1 MGKSAGSPPPAPD
14 PRVSIAAQS
23 EANADTARLQAQ
35 LNRVNQVGPT
45 GQITYTQGAPGMD
58 RTTWENSEVE
68 KARAAFMA
76 ANPTGVMQTPEPMT
90 FIEGGGGEQGGGGM
104 MTGGGGQTQG
114 AAFDEAAVR
123 ARLAG
128 QTVPTVAGQ
137 DQWTQTTTLSPEQQ
151 RLYNLTTQGQEI
163 YGQTAVNLLGGVK
176 DELSQPVNT
185 DWVAERERAL
195 AAQRTRLDPVY
206 MQQEEQLRQRLRN
219 SGVTEGSEG
228 WNREFRNFNQAR
240 NDALIAA
247 DLRAGNTV
255 GQGIQQTAALRG
267 MPLNEASVLLSGGQV
282 QTPQLN
288 NSPQVGVAPTD
299 AMGAYNTQYQGQL
312 AAFNAQQQAA
322 NAGMGGLFGLA
333 GTLGGAAMKY
343 GPGLFALSDARAKKD
358 IVQIGNA
365 HNGLPLYAYRYKGSD
380 TPQIGLMAQDVQ
392 KVNPRAVA
400 TTESGLKAV
409 DYGRALLDG

>member
-14 PRVSIAAQS
+14 PKVTIAAQS

-45 GQITYTQGAPGMD
+45 GQITYSQGAPGMD

-76 ANPTGVMQTPEPMT
+76 ANPAGTIGPRPAVDYGNTDRDGNFFDP
-90 FIEGGGGEQGGGGM
+90 
-104 MTGGGGQTQG
+104 TQAAG
-114 AAFDEAAVR
+114 AAPTFDEAEFRKTLEGR
-123 ARLAG
+123 APPR
-128 QTVPTVAGQ
+128 VEGQ

-151 RLYNLTTQGQEI
+151 RLYDLTTQGQTT
-163 YGQTAVNLLGGVK
+163 YGETANALLSGVQ
-176 DELSQPVNT
+176 DQLSQPVNT
-185 DWVAERERAL
+185 NWEAERERVL
-195 AAQRTRLDPVY
+195 AAQRSRLDPFY
-206 MQQEEQLRQRLRN
+206 AQQEESLRQRLRN
-219 SGVTEGSEG
+219 SGLSEGSEG
-228 WNREFRNFNQAR
+228 WEREFRNFNQGR
-240 NDALIAA
+240 NDALLAA
-247 DLRAGNTV
+247 DLRAGDTV

-288 NSPQVGVAPTD
+288 QSPQAGVAPTD
-299 AMGAYNTQYQGQL
+299 AMGAYNQQYQGQM
-312 AAFNAQQQAA
+312 AAWQAEQQRA

-358 IVQIGNA
+358 IVQIGKA

-380 TPQIGLMAQDVQ
+380 TPQIGLMAQDVE

-400 TTESGLKAV
+400 TTESGFKAV